1 MFRSSKGAKRRSIPI
16 AVLALVFIAG
26 ILAVLLFDY
35 TIHATSS
42 NAFCTSCHSMQITK
56 QEYENSIH
64 FNNASGVIATCA
76 DCHIPEAFVPKMMTK
91 VIALNHVYHELA
103 GTIDTPEKYEAH
115 RWSLA
120 NKVWEQ
126 MISNDSRECRGC
138 HNEERMVT
146 SVQSELAV
154 ASHERAREK
163 GYTCVQCH
171 KGMAH
176 KVPEEPDEE

>member
-1 MFRSSKGAKRRSIPI
+1 MVHFPEDKKRRRIRI
-16 AVLALVFIAG
+16 AGLGVAFIAG
-26 ILAVLLFDY
+26 IASLLLFDY
-35 TIHATSS
+35 TIHATST

-56 QEYENSIH
+56 QEYEDSIH
-64 FNNASGVIATCA
+64 YSNASGVSAKCA
-76 DCHIPEAFVPKMMTK
+76 DCHIPEAFVPKMITK
-91 VIALNHVYHELA
+91 AIALKDVYHELA

-115 RWSLA
+115 RWTMA
-120 NKVWEQ
+120 NRVWDQ
-126 MISNDSRECRGC
+126 MISNDSRECRSC

-154 ASHERAREK
+154 ASHETAREK

-176 KVPEEPDEE
+176 AVPEEPDEE

>member
-1 MFRSSKGAKRRSIPI
+1 MFRSSKGTKRRSIPI

-56 QEYENSIH
+56 QEYEASIH
-64 FNNASGVIATCA
+64 YANASGVSATCA
-76 DCHIPEAFVPKMMTK
+76 DCHIPEAFVPKMITK
-91 VIALNHVYHELA
+91 VIALKDIYHELA

-115 RWSLA
+115 RWTMA
-120 NKVWEQ
+120 NRVWGQ

-138 HNEERMVT
+138 HNDERMVT

-154 ASHERAREK
+154 QSHERARNE

-171 KGMAH
+171 KGVAH
-176 KVPEEPDEE
+176 TLPEEPDEE